1 MIENKFKNIQLVSSC
16 LHQIDVEQICKE
28 NPFRGVFLECPQI
41 LVQFRGLLS
50 VGYCRKG
57 GFGEEGDV
65 FSFGYAEIEGPT
77 GRADIKNI

>member
-1 MIENKFKNIQLVSSC
+1 MI
-16 LHQIDVEQICKE
+16 
-28 NPFRGVFLECPQI
+28 
-41 LVQFRGLLS
+41 QFWGLLS

-77 GRADIKNI
+77 GRADIKSI